1 MFLSQTKLK
10 IAKNL
15 MLAGF
20 AITAV
25 ACDKSGGSF
34 SVLSGNSQFQQA
46 VSFSPRKLD
55 VLFVVDNSGSMLT
68 SQNNLA
74 NNFPSFINK
83 FIEKG
88 YDFRLAVTTTDA
100 YYGDQ
105 FLSTG
110 CSICTTAQTRFR
122 SGVNP
127 PVYVID
133 RADYDLS
140 LTSEGNRLKNDFTLN
155 VKVGTAG
162 SGDERAFSSFKAALN
177 SNLNVGFHRPDA
189 FLAIVIISDE
199 EDFSQSEYTM
209 NESYTNPNL
218 HTVASYK
225 TFLDSFTGGAASA
238 DYSVSAIAV
247 TTQACRDLLGGGV
260 GSGAQKIATR
270 LNQLVDLT
278 GGTKNSICN
287 PFDQTLD
294 NISTQI
300 MVEQKPVYT
309 LGKKP
314 IVASIRVI
322 VNGVSVP
329 QSTTNGWS
337 YDASA
342 NTVTINGTTYK
353 PGAGASISIEFDP
366 DLSH

>member
-10 IAKNL
+10 IAEKL
-15 MLAGF
+15 MLATL
-20 AITAV
+20 AMTAV
-25 ACDKSGGSF
+25 ACDKGAGSF
-34 SVLSGNSQFQQA
+34 SILSDNSQFQQA
-46 VSFSPRKLD
+46 VTFTPRKLD
-55 VLFVVDNSGSMLT
+55 VLFVVDNSGSMAT

-83 FIEKG
+83 FVEKG
-88 YDFRLAVTTTDA
+88 YDFRIAVTTTDA

-105 FLSTG
+105 FIATG
-110 CSICTTAQTRFR
+110 CSLCTTEQTRFR

-140 LTSEGNRLKNDFTLN
+140 LVSEQARLKSDFTAN
-155 VKVGTAG
+155 AKVGTTG
-162 SGDERAFSSFKAALN
+162 SGDERAFSSFKAAL
-177 SNLNVGFHRPDA
+177 SSSLNVGFHRPDA
-189 FLAIVIISDE
+189 FLAVVIVSDE

-209 NESYTNPNL
+209 NESYSNPNL
-218 HTVASYK
+218 YSVSSYK
-225 TFLDSFTGGAASA
+225 TYLDGFTGGASKD
-238 DYSVSAIAV
+238 DYSVSAISISDM
-247 TTQACRDLLGGGV
+247 TCRDQLGGGV

-287 PFDQTLD
+287 SFDQTLD

-300 MVEQKPVYT
+300 MTEQKPVYT

-322 VNGVSVP
+322 VGGVTVP
-329 QSTTNGWS
+329 QSSTNGWS
-337 YDASA
+337 YDAGD
-342 NTVTINGTTYK
+342 NTITINGATYK
-353 PGAGASISIEFDP
+353 PGPGSAISINFDP
-366 DLSH
+366 DLN